1 MIVGKFDGS
10 RTMQTCK
17 STLDTCQ
24 ITFYITNHND
34 RETLIASFKHKG
46 LRQLFEDDSARG
58 VNAEH
63 LRKIRQI
70 LGVLHAAE
78 TIEALQL
85 PTFGLHPL
93 KGDLKGFWAVTVRAN
108 WRIIFRFEDGKASDV
123 DLVDYH

>member
-1 MIVGKFDGS
+1 MHGNVPAYLRCADAG
-10 RTMQTCK
+10 CK
-17 STLDTCQ
+17 STIDMCKYSVYMSRQ
-24 ITFYITNHND
+24 QS
-34 RETLIASFKHKG
+34 EAMIAGFKHKG
-46 LRQLFEDDSARG
+46 LRQLFEDDNARG

-63 LRKIRQI
+63 LRKIRQV

-78 TIEALQL
+78 TIDAMRL